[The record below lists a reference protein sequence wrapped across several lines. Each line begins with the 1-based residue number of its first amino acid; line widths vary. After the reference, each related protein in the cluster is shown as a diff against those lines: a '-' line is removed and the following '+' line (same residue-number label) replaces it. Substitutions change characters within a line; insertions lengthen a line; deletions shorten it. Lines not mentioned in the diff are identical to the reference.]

1 MKSGFKI
8 FTIDYINSFSQ
19 KKRIDFLFNLIKDG
33 NVVIINGRLNPSDE
47 LEITNRSLER
57 IDKNFSGIE
66 IASLITDKKKEE
78 KLLDRVKTKITNF
91 LIKDKLGL
99 TLIGP
104 SKKIKEIKQN
114 PSILEIDLK

>member
-47 LEITNRSLER
+47 LEITNKSLER

>member
-47 LEITNRSLER
+47 LEITNKSLER

-66 IASLITDKKKEE
+66 IASLITDRKKEE

>member
-47 LEITNRSLER
+47 LEITNKSLER

-66 IASLITDKKKEE
+66 IASLITDRKKEE
-78 KLLDRVKTKITNF
+78 KLLDRIKTKITNF